1 MENVKKAVSKAN
13 SASEREGKWSNKPEI
28 SKKIVGRKP
37 ASLSKTLSELVKD
50 DKIEK
55 KPRAQLWRIE
65 KSAGGGGGGKKSG
78 RIQRGGKDERE
89 PTRRSPRRTSGR
101 TPTRRTTRRTERKES
116 TTGRRTR
123 DMVTGAV
130 AAVIVGGAASSTR
143 SGSPG
148 IY

>member
-55 KPRAQLWRIE
+55 KPHAQLWRIE
-65 KSAGGGGGGKKSG
+65 KGAGGGGGGKKSG
-78 RIQRGGKDERE
+78 RTQRGGKDERE
-89 PTRRSPRRTSGR
+89 PTRRSPRRTTRPS
-101 TPTRRTTRRTERKES
+101 TRRTTRRTERKEP